1 MSSKIKE
8 KFTFSAKIL
17 KNLTKLIKR
26 FTKRI
31 MIKNQNGFF
40 KDWKLLVEK
49 IILLYFA
56 QTSELF

>member
-1 MSSKIKE
+1 
-8 KFTFSAKIL
+8 
-17 KNLTKLIKR
+17 
-26 FTKRI
+26 
-31 MIKNQNGFF
+31 MIKNQNGFL